1 MSCSRW
7 PRRTVCYARFA
18 RSQPDQGAA
27 LRPHPCDAC
36 VAPPL
41 TKRDSKLHHRVV
53 KTSLVLVPGL
63 LCDEVAWAHQA
74 DALAGLAD
82 VHIAANG
89 ARDSLVAMAE
99 AIIAQAPPRFAL
111 AGHSM
116 GGRVALEVVRR
127 IPERVTGLALLDTG
141 HQPLAVGE
149 PGEREVAGRM
159 ALVEK
164 SRRQGM
170 RAMGWE
176 WLQGMVYPSRLSDAL
191 LVNAI
196 LDMIASKTPDLYAAQ
211 TRALINRPEATSL
224 LPKIR
229 CPTLVLCGREDLWSP
244 PKRHEEMSDLIPG
257 STLTV
262 VPYCGHMSTM
272 EQPAAVSEALHAWL
286 EPVAAGG

>member
-1 MSCSRW
+1 M
-7 PRRTVCYARFA
+7 
-18 RSQPDQGAA
+18 
-27 LRPHPCDAC
+27 
-36 VAPPL
+36 
-41 TKRDSKLHHRVV
+41 TKRGSKLHHRGE
-53 KTSLVLVPGL
+53 KTSLILVPGL
-63 LCDEVAWAHQA
+63 LCDEIVWADQVE
-74 DALAGLAD
+74 ALSGLAD
-82 VHIAANG
+82 VHIATNG

-127 IPERVTGLALLDTG
+127 VPERVTALALMDTG
-141 HQPLAVGE
+141 HQPLAGGE

-176 WLQGMVYPSRLSDAL
+176 WMQGMVYPSRLSDAV

-196 LDMIASKTPDLYAAQ
+196 LDMIASKTPELYAAQ

-229 CPTLVLCGREDLWSP
+229 CPTLVLCGREDVWSP
-244 PKRHEEMSDLIPG
+244 PKRHEEMCELIPG

-272 EQPAAVSEALHAWL
+272 EQPTAVSDALRTWL
-286 EPVAAGG
+286 EPVAAEG

>member
-1 MSCSRW
+1 
-7 PRRTVCYARFA
+7 
-18 RSQPDQGAA
+18 
-27 LRPHPCDAC
+27 
-36 VAPPL
+36 L
-41 TKRDSKLHHRVV
+41 TKRGSKLHHRVV
-53 KTSLVLVPGL
+53 KTSLILVPGL
-63 LCDEVAWAHQA
+63 LCDEVVWADQVE
-74 DALAGLAD
+74 ALSGLAD
-82 VHIAANG
+82 VHIATNG

-127 IPERVTGLALLDTG
+127 VPERVTALALMDTG
-141 HQPLAVGE
+141 HQPLAAGE

-164 SRRQGM
+164 GRRQGM

-176 WLQGMVYPSRLSDAL
+176 WMQGMVYPSRLSDAV

-224 LPKIR
+224 LPKLR
-229 CPTLVLCGREDLWSP
+229 CPTLVLCGQEDVWSP
-244 PKRHEEMSDLIPG
+244 PKRHEEMSALIPG

-272 EQPAAVSEALHAWL
+272 EQPTAVSDALRTWL
-286 EPVAAGG
+286 EPVAAEG

>member
-1 MSCSRW
+1 M
-7 PRRTVCYARFA
+7 RRT
-18 RSQPDQGAA
+18 
-27 LRPHPCDAC
+27 
-36 VAPPL
+36 PL
-41 TKRDSKLHHRVV
+41 TKRGSKLHHRVV
-53 KTSLVLVPGL
+53 ETSLILVPGL
-63 LCDEVAWAHQA
+63 LCDEVVWADQVE
-74 DALAGLAD
+74 ALSGLAD
-82 VHIAANG
+82 VHIATNG

-127 IPERVTGLALLDTG
+127 VPERVTALALMDTG
-141 HQPLAVGE
+141 HQPLAAGE

-176 WLQGMVYPSRLSDAL
+176 WMQGMVYPSRLSDAV

-196 LDMIASKTPDLYAAQ
+196 LDMIASKNPDLYAAQ
-211 TRALINRPEATSL
+211 TQALINRPEATSL
-224 LPKIR
+224 LPKLR
-229 CPTLVLCGREDLWSP
+229 CPTLVLCGREDVWSP
-244 PKRHEEMSDLIPG
+244 PKRHEEMCELIPG

-272 EQPAAVSEALHAWL
+272 EQPTAVSDALRTWL
-286 EPVAAGG
+286 EPVAAEG